1 MITDRDY
8 IEIGDAPSQIAYDSN
23 HFDSPRL
30 QMKILKILLQIVGFV
45 VLIGAVAIGTLR
57 IQRSSADGATVV
69 FPGGEMIAGELHMG
83 PEPDW
88 SFTDDIFTIE
98 LQLND
103 PMSTRT
109 IFILESEGKIYVVSG
124 YMKSFL
130 GRIWKEWA
138 FDADE
143 GNDEG
148 VLRVNN
154 VRYPRQLVRIK
165 EGDVLNGVAAKLLAK
180 YSGVPTPV
188 SAEAIATA
196 RADIEDG
203 NSWIFELTP
212 R

>member
-1 MITDRDY
+1 
-8 IEIGDAPSQIAYDSN
+8 
-23 HFDSPRL
+23 
-30 QMKILKILLQIVGFV
+30 MKILKIVLQMVGFV
-45 VLIGAVAIGTLR
+45 VLIGAVTIGTLR

-69 FPGGEMIAGELHMG
+69 FPGGEMVAGELHTG
-83 PEPDW
+83 AEPNW

-103 PMSTRT
+103 PMATRR

-130 GRIWKEWA
+130 GKIWKEWA

-154 VRYPRQLVRIK
+154 VRYPRQLIRIE
-165 EGDVLNGVAAKLLAK
+165 EGDVLNGVAAKLLSK

>member
-1 MITDRDY
+1 
-8 IEIGDAPSQIAYDSN
+8 
-23 HFDSPRL
+23 
-30 QMKILKILLQIVGFV
+30 

-69 FPGGEMIAGELHMG
+69 FPGGEMIAGEIHTG

-88 SFTDDIFTIE
+88 SFTDEVFTIE
-98 LQLND
+98 LQLNN
-103 PMSTRT
+103 PMATRR

-124 YMKSFL
+124 YMKSTL
-130 GRIWKEWA
+130 GKIWKEWA

-143 GNDEG
+143 GNNEG

-165 EGDVLNGVAAKLLAK
+165 KGDVLNGVSAKLLAK

-188 SAEAIATA
+188 PAEAIATA

-203 NSWIFELTP
+203 NSWIFELIP

>member
-1 MITDRDY
+1 
-8 IEIGDAPSQIAYDSN
+8 
-23 HFDSPRL
+23 
-30 QMKILKILLQIVGFV
+30 MKILKIVLQVVGFV
-45 VLIGAVAIGTLR
+45 VLIGAVSIGTLR
-57 IQRSSADGATVV
+57 VQRSSADGATVV
-69 FPGGEMIAGELHMG
+69 FPGGEMMAGELYTG

-103 PMSTRT
+103 PIATRR

-130 GRIWKEWA
+130 GKIWKEWA

-154 VRYPRQLVRIK
+154 VRYPRKLVRIK
-165 EGDVLNGVAAKLLAK
+165 EGDVLNGVSAKLLAK

-188 SAEAIATA
+188 PAQAIATA
-196 RADIEDG
+196 RAGIEAG
-203 NSWIFELTP
+203 NSWIFELAP

>member
-1 MITDRDY
+1 V
-8 IEIGDAPSQIAYDSN
+8 
-23 HFDSPRL
+23 
-30 QMKILKILLQIVGFV
+30 KILKIALQMLGFV
-45 VLIGAVAIGTLR
+45 VLIGAVTIGTLR
-57 IQRSSADGATVV
+57 IQRSGGDGATVV
-69 FPGGEMIAGELHMG
+69 FPGGEMVAGELHTG

-103 PMSTRT
+103 PMATRR
-109 IFILESEGKIYVVSG
+109 IFIIESEGKIYVVSG
-124 YMKSFL
+124 YMKSLL
-130 GRIWKEWA
+130 GKIWKEWA
-138 FDADE
+138 FDADA

-154 VRYPRQLVRIK
+154 VRYPRKLVRIE

-188 SAEAIATA
+188 SANAIATA

-203 NSWIFELTP
+203 NSWIFELAP

>member
-1 MITDRDY
+1 V
-8 IEIGDAPSQIAYDSN
+8 
-23 HFDSPRL
+23 
-30 QMKILKILLQIVGFV
+30 KILKIALQMLGFV
-45 VLIGAVAIGTLR
+45 VLIGAVTIGTLR
-57 IQRSSADGATVV
+57 IQRSGGDGATVV
-69 FPGGEMIAGELHMG
+69 FPGGEMVAGELHTG

-103 PMSTRT
+103 PMATRR
-109 IFILESEGKIYVVSG
+109 IFIIESEGKIYVVSG
-124 YMKSFL
+124 YMKSLL
-130 GRIWKEWA
+130 GKIWKEWA
-138 FDADE
+138 FDADA

-154 VRYPRQLVRIK
+154 VRYPRKLVRIE
-165 EGDVLNGVAAKLLAK
+165 EGVLLNGVAAKLLAK

-188 SAEAIATA
+188 SADAIATA

-203 NSWIFELTP
+203 NSWIFELAP

>member
-1 MITDRDY
+1 M
-8 IEIGDAPSQIAYDSN
+8 A
-23 HFDSPRL
+23 
-30 QMKILKILLQIVGFV
+30 GFV
-45 VLIGAVAIGTLR
+45 MLIGAVTIGTLR

-69 FPGGEMIAGELHMG
+69 FPGGEMMAGELHTG
-83 PEPDW
+83 AEPNW
-88 SFTDDIFTIE
+88 NFTDDIFTIE

-103 PMSTRT
+103 PMATRR

-130 GRIWKEWA
+130 GKIWKEWA

-154 VRYPRQLVRIK
+154 VRYPRQLIRIE

>member
-1 MITDRDY
+1 
-8 IEIGDAPSQIAYDSN
+8 
-23 HFDSPRL
+23 
-30 QMKILKILLQIVGFV
+30 MKILKIVLQMVGFV
-45 VLIGAVAIGTLR
+45 VLIGAVTIGTLR

-69 FPGGEMIAGELHMG
+69 FPGGEMVAGELHTG
-83 PEPDW
+83 AEPNW

-103 PMSTRT
+103 PMATRR

-130 GRIWKEWA
+130 GKIWKEWA

-154 VRYPRQLVRIK
+154 VRYPRQLVRIE

>member
-1 MITDRDY
+1 
-8 IEIGDAPSQIAYDSN
+8 
-23 HFDSPRL
+23 
-30 QMKILKILLQIVGFV
+30 MKILKIALQMLGFV
-45 VLIGAVAIGTLR
+45 VLIGAVTIGTLR
-57 IQRSSADGATVV
+57 IQRSGGDGATVV
-69 FPGGEMIAGELHMG
+69 FPGGEMVAGELHTG

-103 PMSTRT
+103 PMATRR
-109 IFILESEGKIYVVSG
+109 IFIIESEGKIYVVSG

-130 GRIWKEWA
+130 GKIWKEWA
-138 FDADE
+138 FDADA

-154 VRYPRQLVRIK
+154 VRYPRKLVRIE

-188 SAEAIATA
+188 SADAIATA
-196 RADIEDG
+196 RTDIEDG
-203 NSWIFELTP
+203 NSWIFELAP

>member
-1 MITDRDY
+1 
-8 IEIGDAPSQIAYDSN
+8 
-23 HFDSPRL
+23 
-30 QMKILKILLQIVGFV
+30 MKILKIALQMLGFV
-45 VLIGAVAIGTLR
+45 VLIGAVTIGTLR
-57 IQRSSADGATVV
+57 IQRSSGDGATVV
-69 FPGGEMIAGELHMG
+69 FPGGEMVAGELHTG

-103 PMSTRT
+103 PMATRR
-109 IFILESEGKIYVVSG
+109 IFIIESEGKIYVVSG

-130 GRIWKEWA
+130 GKIWKEWA
-138 FDADE
+138 FDADA

-154 VRYPRQLVRIK
+154 VRYPRKLVRIE

-196 RADIEDG
+196 RA
-203 NSWIFELTP
+203 S
-212 R
+212 

>member
-1 MITDRDY
+1 
-8 IEIGDAPSQIAYDSN
+8 
-23 HFDSPRL
+23 
-30 QMKILKILLQIVGFV
+30 MKIIKIVLQVLGFV

-69 FPGGEMIAGELHMG
+69 FPGGEMLSGELHVG

-103 PMSTRT
+103 PMSTRR
-109 IFILESEGKIYVVSG
+109 IFILESEGKIYVISG

-130 GRIWKEWA
+130 GKIWKQWA
-138 FDADE
+138 FDADA
-143 GNDEG
+143 GNDQG

-154 VRYPRQLVRIK
+154 VRYPRQLVRVK

-180 YSGVPTPV
+180 YNGVPTPV
-188 SAEAIATA
+188 SAQAIATA

-203 NSWIFELTP
+203 NSWVFELVP

>member
-1 MITDRDY
+1 M
-8 IEIGDAPSQIAYDSN
+8 A
-23 HFDSPRL
+23 
-30 QMKILKILLQIVGFV
+30 GFV
-45 VLIGAVAIGTLR
+45 VLIGAVTIGTLR

-69 FPGGEMIAGELHMG
+69 FPGGEMVAGELHTG
-83 PEPDW
+83 AEPNW

-103 PMSTRT
+103 PMATRR

-130 GRIWKEWA
+130 GKIWKEWA

-154 VRYPRQLVRIK
+154 VRYPRQLIRIK
-165 EGDVLNGVAAKLLAK
+165 EGDVLNGVADKLLAK

>member
-1 MITDRDY
+1 
-8 IEIGDAPSQIAYDSN
+8 
-23 HFDSPRL
+23 
-30 QMKILKILLQIVGFV
+30 MKILKIVLQVLGFV
-45 VLIGAVAIGTLR
+45 VLIGAVSIGTLR
-57 IQRSSADGATVV
+57 VQRSSADGATVV
-69 FPGGEMIAGELHMG
+69 FPGGEMLAGELHTG

-88 SFTDDIFTIE
+88 GFTDDIFTIE

-103 PMSTRT
+103 PMATRR

-130 GRIWKEWA
+130 GKIWKEWA
-138 FDADE
+138 FDADA

-154 VRYPRQLVRIK
+154 VRYPRKLVRIQ
-165 EGDVLNGVAAKLLAK
+165 EGDVLNGVSAKLLAK
-180 YSGVPTPV
+180 YSGVPSPV
-188 SAEAIATA
+188 PASAIATA

-203 NSWIFELTP
+203 NSWIFELVP

>member
-1 MITDRDY
+1 
-8 IEIGDAPSQIAYDSN
+8 
-23 HFDSPRL
+23 
-30 QMKILKILLQIVGFV
+30 MKILKIALQMLGFV
-45 VLIGAVAIGTLR
+45 VLIGAVTIGTLR
-57 IQRSSADGATVV
+57 IQCSSGDGATVV
-69 FPGGEMIAGELHMG
+69 FPGGEMVAGELHTG

-103 PMSTRT
+103 PMATRH
-109 IFILESEGKIYVVSG
+109 IFIIESEGKIYVVSG

-130 GRIWKEWA
+130 GKIWKEWA
-138 FDADE
+138 FDADA

-154 VRYPRQLVRIK
+154 VRYPRKLVRIE

-188 SAEAIATA
+188 SADAIATA

-203 NSWIFELTP
+203 NSWIFELAP

>member
-1 MITDRDY
+1 
-8 IEIGDAPSQIAYDSN
+8 
-23 HFDSPRL
+23 
-30 QMKILKILLQIVGFV
+30 MKILKIVLQMVGFV
-45 VLIGAVAIGTLR
+45 VLIGAVTIGTLR

-69 FPGGEMIAGELHMG
+69 FPGGEMVAGELHTG
-83 PEPDW
+83 AEPNW

-103 PMSTRT
+103 PMATRR

-130 GRIWKEWA
+130 GKIWKEWA

-148 VLRVNN
+148 VLRVGN
-154 VRYPRQLVRIK
+154 VRYPRQLIRIE

>member
-1 MITDRDY
+1 M
-8 IEIGDAPSQIAYDSN
+8 
-23 HFDSPRL
+23 L
-30 QMKILKILLQIVGFV
+30 GFV
-45 VLIGAVAIGTLR
+45 VLIGAVTIGTLR
-57 IQRSSADGATVV
+57 IQRSGGDGATVV
-69 FPGGEMIAGELHMG
+69 FPGGEMVAGELHTG

-103 PMSTRT
+103 PMATRR
-109 IFILESEGKIYVVSG
+109 IFIIESEGKIYVVSG

-130 GRIWKEWA
+130 GKIWKEWA
-138 FDADE
+138 FDADA

-154 VRYPRQLVRIK
+154 VRYPRKLVRIE

-188 SAEAIATA
+188 SADAIATA

-203 NSWIFELTP
+203 NSWIFELAP

>member
-1 MITDRDY
+1 
-8 IEIGDAPSQIAYDSN
+8 
-23 HFDSPRL
+23 
-30 QMKILKILLQIVGFV
+30 MKILKIVLQMVGFV

-69 FPGGEMIAGELHMG
+69 FPGGEMVAGELHTG

-88 SFTDDIFTIE
+88 SFNDDIFTIE

-103 PMSTRT
+103 PMATRT

-138 FDADE
+138 FEADE

-188 SAEAIATA
+188 SAKAIAAA

>member
-1 MITDRDY
+1 VKIFK
-8 IEIGDAPSQIAYDSN
+8 IA
-23 HFDSPRL
+23 L
-30 QMKILKILLQIVGFV
+30 QLVGFV

-57 IQRSSADGATVV
+57 IQRSGADGATVV
-69 FPGGEMIAGELHMG
+69 FPGGEMIAGEIHTG

-88 SFTDDIFTIE
+88 SFTDDVFTIE

-103 PMSTRT
+103 PMATRR

-124 YMKSFL
+124 YMKSTL
-130 GRIWKEWA
+130 GKIWKEWA

-143 GNDEG
+143 GNNEG

-165 EGDVLNGVAAKLLAK
+165 KGDVLNGVSAKLLAK

-188 SAEAIATA
+188 PAEAIATA
-196 RADIEDG
+196 RADIEGG
-203 NSWIFELTP
+203 NSWIFELIP

>member
-1 MITDRDY
+1 MRILN
-8 IEIGDAPSQIAYDSN
+8 IA
-23 HFDSPRL
+23 L
-30 QMKILKILLQIVGFV
+30 QAVGFV
-45 VLIGAVAIGTLR
+45 VLIGAVTIGTLR

-69 FPGGEMIAGELHMG
+69 FPGGELVAGELHTG

-88 SFTDDIFTIE
+88 SFTDEIFTIE

-103 PMSTRT
+103 PMATRR
-109 IFILESEGKIYVVSG
+109 IFILESEVKIYVVSG

-130 GRIWKEWA
+130 GKLWKEWA

-143 GNDEG
+143 GNDQG

-165 EGDVLNGVAAKLLAK
+165 EGDVLNGISAKLLAK
-180 YSGVPTPV
+180 YSGIPTPV
-188 SAEAIATA
+188 SAAAIATA

-203 NSWIFELTP
+203 NSWIFELAQ

>member
-1 MITDRDY
+1 
-8 IEIGDAPSQIAYDSN
+8 
-23 HFDSPRL
+23 
-30 QMKILKILLQIVGFV
+30 MKILKIVLQMVGFV
-45 VLIGAVAIGTLR
+45 VLIGAVTIGTLR

-69 FPGGEMIAGELHMG
+69 FPGGEMVAGELHTG
-83 PEPDW
+83 AEPNW

-103 PMSTRT
+103 PMATRR

-130 GRIWKEWA
+130 GKIWKEWA

-154 VRYPRQLVRIK
+154 VRYPRQLIRIE

-203 NSWIFELTP
+203 NSWIFKLTP

>member
-1 MITDRDY
+1 M
-8 IEIGDAPSQIAYDSN
+8 E
-23 HFDSPRL
+23 
-30 QMKILKILLQIVGFV
+30 ILKTLLQSV
-45 VLIGAVAIGTLR
+45 VFIALISLVALGTSR
-57 IQRSSADGATVV
+57 TQRSGADGATIV
-69 FPGGEMIAGELHMG
+69 FPGGEMIAGELHTG

-88 SFTDDIFTIE
+88 SFTDNISTIE

-103 PMSTRT
+103 PISTRR
-109 IFILESEGKIYVVSG
+109 IFILESEGKIFVVSG

-130 GRIWKEWA
+130 GKIWKEWA

-165 EGDVLNGVAAKLLAK
+165 DGDVLNGVSSKLLAK
-180 YSGVPTPV
+180 YSGVPSPV
-188 SAEAIATA
+188 SAEAIAAA
-196 RADIEDG
+196 RADIENG
-203 NSWIFELTP
+203 NSWIFELAP

>member
-1 MITDRDY
+1 
-8 IEIGDAPSQIAYDSN
+8 
-23 HFDSPRL
+23 
-30 QMKILKILLQIVGFV
+30 MKILKIALQMLGFV
-45 VLIGAVAIGTLR
+45 VLIGAVTIGTLR
-57 IQRSSADGATVV
+57 IQRSSGDGATVV
-69 FPGGEMIAGELHMG
+69 FPGGEMVAGELHTG

-103 PMSTRT
+103 PMATRR
-109 IFILESEGKIYVVSG
+109 IFIIESEGKIYVVSG
-124 YMKSFL
+124 YMKSLL
-130 GRIWKEWA
+130 GKIWKEWA
-138 FDADE
+138 FDADA

-154 VRYPRQLVRIK
+154 VRYPRKLVRIEK
-165 EGDVLNGVAAKLLAK
+165 GDVLNGVAAKLLAK

-188 SAEAIATA
+188 SADAIATA

-203 NSWIFELTP
+203 NSWIFELAP

>member
-1 MITDRDY
+1 
-8 IEIGDAPSQIAYDSN
+8 
-23 HFDSPRL
+23 
-30 QMKILKILLQIVGFV
+30 MKILKIALQVIGFV
-45 VLIGAVAIGTLR
+45 VLIGAVTIGTLR

-69 FPGGEMIAGELHMG
+69 FPGGEMMAGELHTG

-88 SFTDDIFTIE
+88 SFTDGIFTIE

-103 PMSTRT
+103 PMASRR

-130 GRIWKEWA
+130 GKIWKEWA

-165 EGDVLNGVAAKLLAK
+165 EGDVLNGVSAKLLAK

-188 SAEAIATA
+188 SAEVIAIS
-196 RADIEDG
+196 RADIENG
-203 NSWIFELTP
+203 NSWIFELAP

>member
-1 MITDRDY
+1 
-8 IEIGDAPSQIAYDSN
+8 
-23 HFDSPRL
+23 
-30 QMKILKILLQIVGFV
+30 MKILKIALQMIGFV
-45 VLIGAVAIGTLR
+45 VLIGAVTIGTLR

-69 FPGGEMIAGELHMG
+69 FPGGEMVAGELHTG

-103 PMSTRT
+103 PMASRR

-130 GRIWKEWA
+130 GKIWKEWA

-165 EGDVLNGVAAKLLAK
+165 EGDVLNGVSAKLLAK

-188 SAEAIATA
+188 SAEVIAIS
-196 RADIEDG
+196 RADIENG
-203 NSWIFELTP
+203 NSWIFELAP

>member
-1 MITDRDY
+1 M
-8 IEIGDAPSQIAYDSN
+8 
-23 HFDSPRL
+23 H
-30 QMKILKILLQIVGFV
+30 ILKIVLQVVGFI
-45 VLIGAVAIGTLR
+45 VLIGAVSIGTLR
-57 IQRSSADGATVV
+57 IQRSSDDGATVV
-69 FPGGEMIAGELHMG
+69 FPGGEMVAGELHMG

-103 PMSTRT
+103 PMATRR

-130 GRIWKEWA
+130 GKIWKEWA

-154 VRYPRQLVRIK
+154 VRYPRKLVRIK
-165 EGDVLNGVAAKLLAK
+165 EGEILNGVSAKLLAK
-180 YSGVPTPV
+180 YGGMTTPIP
-188 SAEAIATA
+188 AEAIAAA
-196 RADIEDG
+196 RANIEDG
-203 NSWIFELTP
+203 IDWIFELSP

>member
-1 MITDRDY
+1 
-8 IEIGDAPSQIAYDSN
+8 
-23 HFDSPRL
+23 
-30 QMKILKILLQIVGFV
+30 MKILKIALQMLGFV
-45 VLIGAVAIGTLR
+45 VLIGAVTIGTLR
-57 IQRSSADGATVV
+57 IQRSSGDGATVV
-69 FPGGEMIAGELHMG
+69 FPGGEMVAGELHTG

-103 PMSTRT
+103 PMATRR
-109 IFILESEGKIYVVSG
+109 IFIIESEGKIYVVSG

-130 GRIWKEWA
+130 GKIWKEWA
-138 FDADE
+138 FDADA

-154 VRYPRQLVRIK
+154 VRYPRKLVRIE

-188 SAEAIATA
+188 SANAIATA

-203 NSWIFELTP
+203 NSWIFEIAP

>member
-1 MITDRDY
+1 M
-8 IEIGDAPSQIAYDSN
+8 
-23 HFDSPRL
+23 L
-30 QMKILKILLQIVGFV
+30 GFV
-45 VLIGAVAIGTLR
+45 VLIGAVTIGTLR
-57 IQRSSADGATVV
+57 IQRSGGDGATVV
-69 FPGGEMIAGELHMG
+69 FPGGEMVAGELHTG

-103 PMSTRT
+103 PMATRR
-109 IFILESEGKIYVVSG
+109 IFIIESEGKIYVVSG

-130 GRIWKEWA
+130 GKIWKEWA
-138 FDADE
+138 FDADA

-154 VRYPRQLVRIK
+154 VRYPRKLVRIE

-188 SAEAIATA
+188 SANAIATA

-203 NSWIFELTP
+203 NSWIFELAP

>member
-1 MITDRDY
+1 MKIFK
-8 IEIGDAPSQIAYDSN
+8 IA
-23 HFDSPRL
+23 L
-30 QMKILKILLQIVGFV
+30 QMVGFI
-45 VLIGAVAIGTLR
+45 VLIAAVAIGTLR
-57 IQRSSADGATVV
+57 IQRSGADGATVV
-69 FPGGEMIAGELHMG
+69 FPGGEMVSGELYEG

-103 PMSTRT
+103 PMATRR

-130 GRIWKEWA
+130 GKIWKEWA
-138 FDADE
+138 FEADA
-143 GNDEG
+143 GNNEG

-154 VRYPRQLVRIK
+154 VRYPRRLVRVK
-165 EGDVLNGVAAKLLAK
+165 EGDVLDGVAAKLLAK

-188 SAEAIATA
+188 SAQAIATA
-196 RADIEDG
+196 RAGIEDG
-203 NSWIFELTP
+203 NSWIFELAP

>member
-1 MITDRDY
+1 
-8 IEIGDAPSQIAYDSN
+8 
-23 HFDSPRL
+23 
-30 QMKILKILLQIVGFV
+30 MKILKIVLQVVGFL
-45 VLIGAVAIGTLR
+45 VLVGAVAIGTLR
-57 IQRSSADGATVV
+57 IQRGSADGATVV
-69 FPGGEMIAGELHMG
+69 FPGGEMVSGELHMG

-103 PMSTRT
+103 PMSTRR

-130 GRIWKEWA
+130 GKIWKQWA
-138 FDADE
+138 FDADA
-143 GNDEG
+143 GNDQG

-154 VRYPRQLVRIK
+154 VRYPRQLVRVK
-165 EGDVLNGVAAKLLAK
+165 EGDVLDGVAAKLLAK

-188 SAEAIATA
+188 SAQAIATA

-203 NSWIFELTP
+203 NSWVFELVP

>member
-1 MITDRDY
+1 MKTLKIV
-8 IEIGDAPSQIAYDSN
+8 
-23 HFDSPRL
+23 L
-30 QMKILKILLQIVGFV
+30 QMAGFV
-45 VLIGAVAIGTLR
+45 VLIGAVTIGTLR

-69 FPGGEMIAGELHMG
+69 FPGGEMVAGELHTG
-83 PEPDW
+83 AEPNW

-103 PMSTRT
+103 PMATRR

-130 GRIWKEWA
+130 GKIWKEWA

-154 VRYPRQLVRIK
+154 VRYPRQLIRIE

-180 YSGVPTPV
+180 YSGVLTPV

>member
-1 MITDRDY
+1 V
-8 IEIGDAPSQIAYDSN
+8 
-23 HFDSPRL
+23 
-30 QMKILKILLQIVGFV
+30 KILKIMLQMVGFV
-45 VLIGAVAIGTLR
+45 VLIGAVTIGTLR

-69 FPGGEMIAGELHMG
+69 FPGGEMIAGELHTG
-83 PEPDW
+83 AEPDW

-103 PMSTRT
+103 PMATRT

-138 FDADE
+138 FEADE

-203 NSWIFELTP
+203 NSWIFELAP

>member
-1 MITDRDY
+1 V
-8 IEIGDAPSQIAYDSN
+8 
-23 HFDSPRL
+23 
-30 QMKILKILLQIVGFV
+30 KILKIVLQMVGFV

-69 FPGGEMIAGELHMG
+69 FPGGEMVAGELHTG

-103 PMSTRT
+103 PMATRT

-138 FDADE
+138 FEANE

-188 SAEAIATA
+188 SVEAIAAA

>member
-1 MITDRDY
+1 
-8 IEIGDAPSQIAYDSN
+8 
-23 HFDSPRL
+23 
-30 QMKILKILLQIVGFV
+30 MKILKTVLQAIGFV
-45 VLIGAVAIGTLR
+45 VLIGAVSIATLR

-69 FPGGEMIAGELHMG
+69 FPGGELISGDLHTG

-103 PMSTRT
+103 PMATRR

-130 GRIWKEWA
+130 GKIWKEWA

-165 EGDVLNGVAAKLLAK
+165 EGAVLDGVSAKLLAK

-188 SAEAIATA
+188 SATAIATA

-203 NSWIFELTP
+203 NSWIFELAP

>member
-1 MITDRDY
+1 
-8 IEIGDAPSQIAYDSN
+8 
-23 HFDSPRL
+23 
-30 QMKILKILLQIVGFV
+30 MKILKIALQMLGFV
-45 VLIGAVAIGTLR
+45 VLIGAVTIGTLR
-57 IQRSSADGATVV
+57 IQRSSGDGATVV
-69 FPGGEMIAGELHMG
+69 FPGGEMVAGELHTG

-103 PMSTRT
+103 PMATRR
-109 IFILESEGKIYVVSG
+109 IFIIESEGKIYVVSG

-130 GRIWKEWA
+130 GKIWKEWA
-138 FDADE
+138 FDADA

-154 VRYPRQLVRIK
+154 VRYPRKLVRIE

-188 SAEAIATA
+188 SADAIATA

-203 NSWIFELTP
+203 NSWIFELAP